1 VSVGAGSI
9 AASAAPRRRRRRPL
23 KMPSWVLPTFSVLV
37 VLAIF
42 ELAARTG
49 IVNPKSFPPVST
61 IVETFVEQLQT
72 DTFWEALRETLVG
85 WAYGFGIAFVLG
97 VPLGILIGSYS
108 LLHRSVRLVLEFLRP
123 IPSIALL
130 PVAIL
135 LLGTGPEMRKW
146 MVAFACFFPIAF
158 HGIYGVQDVDPVA
171 RDTARVFGLSRRRLF
186 GWVVLPSALPYV
198 LTGARLAVT
207 IALVVEVGTEL
218 VIGSDGLGSQLN
230 KVRAAG
236 DTPAMYALI
245 LACGLCGVAITI
257 AWRTLEK
264 RLLKWHPSQRYDVA
278 AL

>member
-1 VSVGAGSI
+1 
-9 AASAAPRRRRRRPL
+9 
-23 KMPSWVLPTFSVLV
+23 VLV

-42 ELAARTG
+42 ELAARTD
-49 IVNPKSFPPVST
+49 IVNPDTFPPVST
-61 IVETFVEQLQT
+61 IVETFVELLQT
-72 DTFWEALRETLVG
+72 KVFWEALRETLTG
-85 WAYGFGIAFVLG
+85 WAYGFGIALLLG

-108 LLHRSVRLVLEFLRP
+108 VVHRSVRLVLEFLRP

-130 PVAIL
+130 PIAIL
-135 LLGTGPEMRKW
+135 LLGTGAEMRRW
-146 MVAFACFFPIAF
+146 LVAFACFFPIAF

-171 RDTARVFGLSRRRLF
+171 RDTARVYGLSRRRIF
-186 GWVVLPSALPYV
+186 GWVVIPSALPYI

-236 DTPAMYALI
+236 DTPTMYALI

-257 AWRTLEK
+257 AWRALER
-264 RLLKWHPSQRYDVA
+264 RLLKWHPSQRSDVA